1 MTLLPGLWL
10 VTSSFI
16 FRFIGEGCSSAES
29 LFCSDRSLFSPTL
42 DAPLTDALA
51 RLLLLQCLD
60 RFQQHFFLACSFL
73 LCFLVKTVPDLFA
86 LLHALGD
93 DLTCGPVSPALTEPS
108 SSSSSSQSH
117 SSSSSQ
123 SQSSQ
128 SQSSQSQSS
137 HSSSSSQSQSQSSS
151 QPQSQLQ
158 SQPRQSAEEKQNA
171 RSVRLVCGFLEMLAY
186 AVGSKR
192 ATDA

>member
-29 LFCSDRSLFSPTL
+29 LFCSDRSLFSPAL
-42 DAPLTDALA
+42 DAPVSEALA

-73 LCFLVKTVPDLFA
+73 LCFLAKSAPDLFA
-86 LLHALGD
+86 ILHALGE
-93 DLTCGPVSPALTEPS
+93 DLTCDPVSPAPESLPS
-108 SSSSSSQSH
+108 QASQSSQSQ
-117 SSSSSQ
+117 SQSPSQSQSQPQSQ

-128 SQSSQSQSS
+128 SQS
-137 HSSSSSQSQSQSSS
+137 
-151 QPQSQLQ
+151 LEE
-158 SQPRQSAEEKQNA
+158 RQEA
-171 RSVRLVCGFLEMLAY
+171 RSVRLVRGFLEMLAY